1 MSAIEPGEPITIKY
15 GNGHTIKGVAL
26 SARQKR
32 KIHQLITETKDLPKT
47 QEAFVRLLDIAEEA
61 LRIAVPNITEEQL
74 DTLDERQQLEIAGQ
88 SLVANYLT
96 DEDRKKSESQ
106 P

>member
-1 MSAIEPGEPITIKY
+1 MAAIEPGEPIEISY
-15 GNGHTIKGVAL
+15 GNGHTIIGVAL

-32 KIHQLITETKDLPKT
+32 RIHQLISETQDLPKT
-47 QEAFVRLLDIAEEA
+47 QASFVRLLDIAEEA
-61 LRIAVPNITEEQL
+61 VRLAVPDITDDQL

-88 SLVANYLT
+88 ALVANYISET
-96 DEDRKKSESQ
+96 DRKKSESQ